1 VAPPPDEERAV
12 VEVLERVFAAVGTGR
27 EERAVFEVLA
37 RESAERLGYE
47 WVSVALGEPYERVL
61 RVLLAAP
68 SGAGGLRVGQRVD
81 PPSGIWDAIHSGRP
95 FVRESLEDGGVRWE
109 DARLRELGVRA
120 YVAIPLRVEARVVGA
135 LAVGARDPARLR
147 HGLDL
152 LVQLAEL
159 SAAAVVPARRLAE
172 LSEAL
177 ARLGQQVSAPL
188 PPEL

>member
-147 HGLDL
+147 HGLEF

-159 SAAAVVPARRLAE
+159 SAAAVLPARRLAE